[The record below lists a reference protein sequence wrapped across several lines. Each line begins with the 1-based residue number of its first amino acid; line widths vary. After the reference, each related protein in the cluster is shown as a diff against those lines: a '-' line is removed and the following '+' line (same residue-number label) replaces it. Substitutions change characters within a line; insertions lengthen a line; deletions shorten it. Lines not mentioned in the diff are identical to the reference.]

1 MEIINVIVIKE
12 GIVDSCDSFVIKIK
26 QNSSGTNYENA
37 LKYSKKLAGNEKIK
51 KAEAL
56 FIEKALEYGAS
67 EDDMESYIEDGY
79 YAGGNFSICL
89 VHSDIQQ

>member
-12 GIVDSCDSFVIKIK
+12 GIVDSCETFVAK
-26 QNSSGTNYENA
+26 T
-37 LKYSKKLAGNEKIK
+37 
-51 KAEAL
+51 KAEVNANVQL
-56 FIEKALEYGAS
+56 AELKFAERASEYGAS
-67 EDDMESYIEDGY
+67 EDDMESHIEDGY

>member
-1 MEIINVIVIKE
+1 MQIINVIVIKE
-12 GIVDSCDSFVIKIK
+12 GIVDSCETFVAK
-26 QNSSGTNYENA
+26 T
-37 LKYSKKLAGNEKIK
+37 
-51 KAEAL
+51 KAEVNANVQL
-56 FIEKALEYGAS
+56 AELKFAERASEYGAS